1 MVDEDKRVNIQT
13 LYGDVI
19 LLDNPSFD
27 NSIIGI
33 TNDLRVVYRFD
44 LMCEEF
50 ALDNNCSFEDAEDF
64 IGYNTIRS
72 LPYIKDGPIVIIS
85 SEGDF

>member
-1 MVDEDKRVNIQT
+1 MVDKEKRFNIQT
-13 LYGDVI
+13 LYGNVI

-27 NSIIGI
+27 NSIVGI
-33 TNDLRVVYRFD
+33 TNDLRVVYKFD

-50 ALDNNCSFEDAEDF
+50 AQENNCSLEDAEDF

-72 LPYIKDGPIVIIS
+72 LPYVKDGPIVIVS